1 MKSELISRLNLL
13 GFSDY
18 EAGVYMS
25 LLQHSPVTA
34 YEAAKGAGIPTSKV
48 YGVMAKLVEKGV
60 VLERS
65 EGEKRLFSPKDVG
78 QFLRAEK
85 EKVEENLSYLEEA
98 LPKFATAPEVSYLW
112 NMQSRQSILEK
123 AMAMIAGAK
132 DFVLMHSWPQESIA
146 LQEAVASAVDR
157 GVRVTNVSFG
167 KESTTWGLSFLHP
180 ISDTIFQEKGG
191 RSLILV
197 VDGFQALLGTFS
209 EDKPAEGAWSENQ
222 GFVNL
227 AEDYIK
233 HDIYVMKI
241 VRRFGQE
248 MQNVLEKIT
257 TF

>member
-85 EKVEENLSYLEEA
+85 ER
-98 LPKFATAPEVSYLW
+98 
-112 NMQSRQSILEK
+112 SRRTSVI
-123 AMAMIAGAK
+123 
-132 DFVLMHSWPQESIA
+132 
-146 LQEAVASAVDR
+146 
-157 GVRVTNVSFG
+157 
-167 KESTTWGLSFLHP
+167 
-180 ISDTIFQEKGG
+180 
-191 RSLILV
+191 
-197 VDGFQALLGTFS
+197 
-209 EDKPAEGAWSENQ
+209 
-222 GFVNL
+222 
-227 AEDYIK
+227 
-233 HDIYVMKI
+233 
-241 VRRFGQE
+241 
-248 MQNVLEKIT
+248 
-257 TF
+257 